1 MCIRDRYDL
10 PHLTEEEHSLHLR
23 FTMAVA
29 KRMFEMTDKLPKKQ
43 GWEKPYPMIT
53 QAELDSIEFALKMVL
68 WAKETHP
75 KLVNDLMKEYKGT
88 IR

>member
-1 MCIRDRYDL
+1 
-10 PHLTEEEHSLHLR
+10 
-23 FTMAVA
+23 
-29 KRMFEMTDKLPKKQ
+29 
-43 GWEKPYPMIT
+43 MIT